1 MSLPIYVDA
10 YACYKPTERPQQ
22 FVLDEEIYA
31 IAAVLDQSR
40 EARHPAQRHFSHFR
54 NRATRQLQ
62 RSRLFQFCQNVSS
75 AFNLLF

>member
-40 EARHPAQRHFSHFR
+40 EARHPAHFR
-54 NRATRQLQ
+54 NGAALQLQ